1 MRDKLFHNWGWR
13 LIIFVHLL
21 RHGELVETV
30 LAFHHFFFENSG
42 STHGKS
48 PAFLFSL
55 GGEVH
60 DHFSFSEALR
70 SGTVQIEKSEETLC
84 LDIRASQACTISL
97 QFVPAQ
103 MELYWQSA
111 FPGTIKCN
119 RGFFIGQYKVESAE
133 AQQFR
138 THREWL
144 HAITSCRFA
153 GLLFCRKV

>member
-13 LIIFVHLL
+13 LIMFVYLL
-21 RHGELVETV
+21 RHGELIETV
-30 LAFHHFFFENSG
+30 LAFHHFFSKTLVPPMENRLR
-42 STHGKS
+42 
-48 PAFLFSL
+48 FFFL

-70 SGTVQIEKSEETLC
+70 SGTVQIEKAEETLC